1 MQLSCTCSHPRRPL
15 HLSCISLSNNS
26 GHTVHVSLTLR
37 HFNTTHPLGDACCQ
51 SEVNEI
57 MLNSTQFTKLKE
69 FLALMEPEML
79 DLKPIHFI
87 DKHMADL
94 KEDYFYRGRAIIIL
108 VPYGYIVPLF
118 PLVKIFTIVKAS
130 TKNKN
135 LSVEFPHNYVRGLGK
150 NEFHVKIISTQ
161 WFDFK

>member
-1 MQLSCTCSHPRRPL
+1 
-15 HLSCISLSNNS
+15 
-26 GHTVHVSLTLR
+26 
-37 HFNTTHPLGDACCQ
+37 
-51 SEVNEI
+51 
-57 MLNSTQFTKLKE
+57 MLNFIQFTKLKE
-69 FLALMEPEML
+69 FLALMEPELL
-79 DLKPIHFI
+79 DLKPIYFI

-135 LSVEFPHNYVRGLGK
+135 LSVEFPHNYVCGLGK
-150 NEFHVKIISTQ
+150 NEFHVKMISTQ
-161 WFDFK
+161 WFDFE